1 MTLSLKFVKTYAD
14 IERNV
19 TVFNRDLQ
27 KNRDLDRK
35 LVRSTQYW
43 VYDLN
48 THFFGPNKFVA
59 YLDMNFANY
68 GDAQKVLNGRPQ
80 NKGELFNGTQA
91 RKAIEKI
98 LNSYEKNDRLEEE
111 LCSWGEALFGSDIF
125 QGIDKTR
132 ENWQFVELR
141 NASSL
146 ASNNHGDQ
154 FQNIDYAY
162 LPNKEDFESAY
173 RSLTRPGE
181 TISIDSVLDQ
191 IETTAKKK
199 GLSLKSNW
207 RMITEKNIEIWSKKR

>member
-1 MTLSLKFVKTYAD
+1 MTLSLKFVKTYSD
-14 IERNV
+14 IEKNV
-19 TVFNRDLQ
+19 TIFNRDLQ

-68 GDAQKVLNGRPQ
+68 GDAQKELQCNGEP
-80 NKGELFNGTQA
+80 FNGTQA

-125 QGIDKTR
+125 QGIDKKK
-132 ENWQFVELR
+132 ENWRFVELR

-181 TISIDSVLDQ
+181 TIAIDSVLDQ
-191 IETTAKKK
+191 MEINAKGK
-199 GLSLKSNW
+199 GLSLKNNW
-207 RMITEKNIEIWSKKR
+207 RIITEKNIEIWSKKK